1 MIDLLR
7 KTFPR
12 FLRFSL
18 VGLSGVFINQA
29 SLYLL
34 TEYVLSTRLYLA
46 AAVLS
51 TELALLNNFVWN
63 ELWAFRDK
71 QYTGTMAGRLLRFH
85 GSRILGILTG
95 LAILYLLTDIAGI
108 YYLISNL
115 VSIAIAT
122 LINYLTSEYWVWK

>member
-1 MIDLLR
+1 MISR
-7 KTFPR
+7 ISFRR

-18 VGLSGVFINQA
+18 VGLSGVAVNQA

-34 TEYVLSTRLYLA
+34 TEYVLTARLYLA

-51 TELALLNNFVWN
+51 TELALLNNFTWN

-71 QYTGTMAGRLLRFH
+71 EYKGSLVGRLLRFH
-85 GSRILGILTG
+85 GSRILGILIG
-95 LAILYLLTDIAGI
+95 LAVLYLLTDMVGI

-115 VSIAIAT
+115 ISIALST
-122 LINYLTSEYWVWK
+122 LVNYITSDLWVWR